1 MQFIVCLLFATF
13 RLGSANTASQRLTLG
28 AIPAQTFGTQV
39 DTEYDESL
47 PVTREV
53 SEADSDGLTLGIT
66 IGTQPM
72 TLRRF
77 GTQKIVM
84 TDVPLKRFGAQVDLP
99 SAVLPEEP
107 LTDGVQTW
115 GSQDSSEASQ
125 LPIEPAF
132 DNKLQHFGSQ
142 GLEVSNIPVE
152 PRVEPDQQPITMA
165 EAMAPHS
172 KVGHEQAQPSIVLSE
187 APLRHSW
194 NDRIVVSEVPVSHF
208 GKGDAVADLD
218 LSWHLAWQPR
228 PADSTGALRASNGG
242 RAGRSKSGDAQE
254 QMAVESDNEK
264 EILPSFEPI
273 VEVWRYCAFAMCI
286 ACLAMHMCRS
296 QQLEATKPL
305 LAA

>member
-13 RLGSANTASQRLTLG
+13 GLASANTASQRLTLG

-39 DTEYDESL
+39 DTEYDESQ

-84 TDVPLKRFGAQVDLP
+84 TDVPLTRFGAQLNVP
-99 SAVLPEEP
+99 SEVLPEEP
-107 LTDGVQTW
+107 LTDGLQRW
-115 GSQDSSEASQ
+115 GSFESAQ
-125 LPIEPAF
+125 LPIEPSF

-142 GLEVSNIPVE
+142 GLAVSDIPVE

-172 KVGHEQAQPSIVLSE
+172 QVGHEQAAQSSIVVSE
-187 APLRHSW
+187 VPLRHSW
-194 NDRIVVSEVPVSHF
+194 NDRIVVSDVPLSHF
-208 GKGDAVADLD
+208 GKGTAAADLD

-242 RAGRSKSGDAQE
+242 RAGRSKSGGAQE
-254 QMAVESDNEK
+254 QMAVEPENEK
-264 EILPSFEPI
+264 EVLPSFEPI

-286 ACLAMHMCRS
+286 AVLAMHMCRS
-296 QQLEATKPL
+296 QKMEARPL